1 MMRSIAARRS
11 KTGDRQRKSALRNQA
26 SYGSLQGAEFR
37 TLSAFFRLGIIALAT
52 GVVFAQGQPAASVK
66 VASVTT
72 SEPSIV
78 SLTLLRGIEHG
89 LDGRLGAI
97 DVQRPVQNL
106 RDAFAVYLTGYGV
119 VVTTEF
125 DLIAT
130 ALNSPFAPK
139 ITEDQKIQM
148 HRNKLERLPVVVSAL
163 KDEMRRA
170 AVTLEGRMPDN
181 QVIVLYARIHYWP
194 WEDVTDLPRNEIVL
208 RADRKSASMGDI
220 KTVYE

>member
-1 MMRSIAARRS
+1 MKRLLIFAA
-11 KTGDRQRKSALRNQA
+11 
-26 SYGSLQGAEFR
+26 
-37 TLSAFFRLGIIALAT
+37 AT
-52 GVVFAQGQPAASVK
+52 FAAFAQTQP
-66 VASVTT
+66 VASVRVTEAN
-72 SEPSIV
+72 SPV
-78 SLTLLRGIEHG
+78 SVTLLRGIENG

-97 DVQRPVQNL
+97 SVNQPVQNL
-106 RDAFAVYLTGYGV
+106 RDAFAVYLPNYGV
-119 VVTTEF
+119 AITTEL

-148 HRNKLERLPVVVSAL
+148 HRNKMERLPVVVTAM

-181 QVIVLYARIHYWP
+181 QVIIMVARIHYWP
-194 WEDVTDLPRNEIVL
+194 WEILTDLPHQVTL
-208 RADRKSASMGDI
+208 SADRKAASMGDI